1 MNVRKI
7 NYKAIETYSHRMAT
21 VVAAS
26 VYKGS
31 KTRLEGK
38 ELITVTSLKQLNLFV
53 LKNIL
58 DEWHKE
64 TDALKSDFFDY
75 DAPQVKEALKEFMQ
89 KLSFNISINQET
101 FMTLFSESCMELFQ
115 MILEPEKYFLQYLS
129 KKSKEQLKEEVKYFV
144 WNKSFVEKALNDVSF
159 SPEKVSNYYIDNLKA
174 EIPFASDIEF
184 FEEITRIVPASQSD
198 FVLVKDED
206 ENIKP
211 IVDRIPVIQEREP
224 VEKDHTIKDKFTDKI
239 KSVNTLFSSKEKPTL
254 LDQLNKVKTS
264 DKKFKDCI
272 SLNQKYV
279 FIKELFGSDLNVY
292 DSAIEKIDSFDSYE
306 TASNYLIDNFASK
319 FSWTGKEEIS
329 QELFECLA
337 LKY

>member
-1 MNVRKI
+1 MNVKKI
-7 NYKAIETYSHRMAT
+7 NYKAIETYSHRMAN
-21 VVAAS
+21 VVAS
-26 VYKGS
+26 SIFKGG
-31 KTRLEGK
+31 KLRLEGK
-38 ELITVTSLKQLNLFV
+38 ELISITSLRQLNLFV

-75 DAPQVKEALKEFMQ
+75 NAPQVKEALKEFMQ

-101 FMTLFSESCMELFQ
+101 FMTLFSESCLELFQ

-129 KKSKEQLKEEVKYFV
+129 KKSNEQLKEELKYFV
-144 WNKSFVEKALNDVSF
+144 WNKSFVEKVLADPNF
-159 SPEKVSNYYIDNLKA
+159 SPENVTNYYIDNLKA
-174 EIPFASDIEF
+174 EIPFASDVDF
-184 FEEITRIVPASQSD
+184 FDQITTILPASQSD
-198 FVLVKDED
+198 FVIIKDED

-211 IVDRIPVIQEREP
+211 VVDRIPILQESEHQD
-224 VEKDHTIKDKFTDKI
+224 KDHTIKDKFTDKL

-254 LDQLNKVKTS
+254 LDQLHKVKTS
-264 DKKFKDCI
+264 NKKFKDCI

-279 FIKELFGSDLNVY
+279 FIKELFGSDLNAY
-292 DSAIEKIDSFDSYE
+292 DSTVEKIDSFESYE
-306 TASNYLIDNFASK
+306 TASNFLIDNFAGK
-319 FSWTGKEEIS
+319 YSWTGKEEIS